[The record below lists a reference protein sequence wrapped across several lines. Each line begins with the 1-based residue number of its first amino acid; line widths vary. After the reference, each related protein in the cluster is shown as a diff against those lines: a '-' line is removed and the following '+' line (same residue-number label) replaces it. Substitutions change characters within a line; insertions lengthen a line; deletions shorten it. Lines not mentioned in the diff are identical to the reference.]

1 MMSQTN
7 PMKFIMISAMY
18 ENGGNTTHRFLDGHP
33 ELYTYPFESQ
43 IGNMR
48 MNDYMSSLYPPKYR
62 YPEFPLNGNVAEDFE
77 LFFDEEFKTC
87 VRARHVSKF
96 RDADFVADDKDRKAI
111 FCDIM
116 SNKTRSRANL
126 VAAFFEATFKA
137 WKNYNHSGKENAY
150 VGYSPVI
157 GFDGEA
163 ILTDFPNGHVVH
175 VVRNPWSGFADT
187 SKRPYPLSVQ
197 RYAWTWAMIQHH
209 ALVFEKRFAGRYHI
223 VRFEDLVENPEL
235 TMRDLAKKLD
245 LPFNETMTYV
255 SWNGKKM
262 DSVYPWGTI
271 RTPTPDANFATANEL
286 NDQQKAEITSIAG
299 IMGNLLGYS
308 HYLQGNKTEQRKAA

>member
-1 MMSQTN
+1 MTATN
-7 PMKFIMISAMY
+7 PMKLIMISAMY

-62 YPEFPLNGNVAEDFE
+62 YPEFPLNGNVADDFE
-77 LFFDEEFKTC
+77 MFFDEEFKTC

-116 SNKTRSRANL
+116 KNQPRTRANL

-137 WKNYNHSGKENAY
+137 WKNYNKSGKENAY

-157 GFDGEA
+157 GFDAEMM
-163 ILTDFPNGHVVH
+163 LNDFPNGHMLH

-197 RYAWTWAMIQHH
+197 RYAWTWTMIQHH
-209 ALVFEKRFAGRYHI
+209 ALVFEKRFAGRFHI
-223 VRFEDLVENPEL
+223 LRFEDLVANPEAA
-235 TMRDLAKKLD
+235 MRDLAKKMGIAY
-245 LPFNETMTYV
+245 NESMTYA

-262 DSVYPWGTI
+262 EQVYPWGTV
-271 RTPTPDANFATANEL
+271 RTPTPEANFATANEL
-286 NDQQKAEITSIAG
+286 NAAQKTELASIAG
-299 IMGNLLGYS
+299 VMVNLLGYS
-308 HYLQGNKTEQRKAA
+308 DYLQGNQAAPRKAA